1 MLTLIKLPKVT
12 LRTVTLKNVAS
23 QKVLRQRGVSLVEL
37 MISMALGFASLTAMT
52 SLVSHGI
59 ALNNSL
65 MAKSRLDEEIHGVM
79 AVINQDLKRAGYHGQ
94 TAIMLLDPAS
104 FINPFSKSINVSEF
118 GSEDADS
125 CITFSYDRNHNSLL
139 DNIVV
144 NEQFGF
150 RLKNKAIEIR
160 VDGYNCN
167 QSYWQDLTDTQVISV
182 TKLAFS
188 VETLA
193 HQQVGQLR
201 ILVKLQAQLVRYP
214 GYSKNI
220 STQFLIRNYD

>member
-1 MLTLIKLPKVT
+1 MLIHL
-12 LRTVTLKNVAS
+12 S
-23 QKVLRQRGVSLVEL
+23 DQKIVCKKELHQQGTSLVEL

-59 ALNNSL
+59 GLNNSL
-65 MAKSRLDEEIHGVM
+65 MAKSRLDEEIHGVV
-79 AVINQDLKRAGYHGQ
+79 AVMSQDLKRAGYHGQ
-94 TAIMLLDPAS
+94 TAQMLLNPSS
-104 FINPFSKSINVSEF
+104 FVNPFSKSVYLSEF

-125 CITFSYDRNHNSLL
+125 CITFSYDRNHNSFL
-139 DNIVV
+139 DNKSV

-167 QSYWQDLTDTQVISV
+167 ESYWQDLTDTQVITV
-182 TKLAFS
+182 TKLTFS
-188 VETLA
+188 IEALT

-201 ILVKLQAQLVRYP
+201 ILMNLQAQLVRYP
-214 GYSKNI
+214 EYSQNI
-220 STQFLIRNYD
+220 STQFVLKNYD